1 MKLFLKRTCLF
12 YAYNTLAIFAG
23 ELSASIPGILLR
35 AVFEMD
41 AYTTQSYLV
50 YGIGC
55 YLFTVSIL
63 LFLMHRDIYE
73 NRKFTFTTVVLPAIT
88 VCVIRWLIWYITNG
102 KAAFWV
108 TGGATFFS
116 PILFP
121 DVSFEFLNKASVLC
135 DLITTIICDVLITLP
150 AFLLSGYWGY
160 RHRINENK
168 KMIQEHE
175 EKTK

>member
-1 MKLFLKRTCLF
+1 MKLYLKRTFLF

-23 ELSASIPGILLR
+23 ELLTSIPAIILR

-50 YGIGC
+50 YGVGC

-63 LFLMHRDIYE
+63 LFLMHRDVYE
-73 NRKFTFTTVVLPAIT
+73 NRKFSITTVVLPAIT
-88 VCVIRWLIWYITNG
+88 VCVIRWFIWYITDG

-116 PILFP
+116 PLLFP
-121 DVSFEFLNKASVLC
+121 AVSFEFLNEDSVLC
-135 DLITTIICDVLITLP
+135 DLITTIICDTLITIP
-150 AFLLSGYWGY
+150 AFLLGGFWGY
-160 RHRINENK
+160 KHRINENK
-168 KMIQEHE
+168 KMIAEHK
-175 EKTK
+175 EKSK

>member
-1 MKLFLKRTCLF
+1 MKLYLKRTCLF

-88 VCVIRWLIWYITNG
+88 VCVIRWLIWYITDG
-102 KAAFWV
+102 KAAFGSPV
-108 TGGATFFS
+108 EQPFSRRSSFLPFPSNSSIRKVYSATCS
-116 PILFP
+116 PL
-121 DVSFEFLNKASVLC
+121 
-135 DLITTIICDVLITLP
+135 
-150 AFLLSGYWGY
+150 
-160 RHRINENK
+160 
-168 KMIQEHE
+168 
-175 EKTK
+175 